1 MLNTPPLSKKKDDFI
16 LEERIIKKPQ
26 KLYHPKCLS
35 PIKRKLTF
43 EDVGEKVQK
52 RQKILEIR

>member
-1 MLNTPPLSKKKDDFI
+1 MF
-16 LEERIIKKPQ
+16 EERIIKKPQ
-26 KLYHPKCLS
+26 KLIHPKCLS